1 MRKLMILLS
10 FFLTSCL
17 KTEIINE
24 VEPRCDTTF
33 TKGIDTTIVDVV
45 VVDTTRIP
53 IGFNPS
59 VEEWDDVNVD
69 L

>member
-10 FFLTSCL
+10 LLLTSCL

-33 TKGIDTTIVDVV
+33 TKGIDTTIVYVV
-45 VVDTTRIP
+45 VVDTTRIQ

-59 VEEWDDVNVD
+59 VEDWEEVNI
-69 L
+69 

>member
-10 FFLTSCL
+10 LLLTSCL

-33 TKGIDTTIVDVV
+33 TKGIDTTIVY
-45 VVDTTRIP
+45 VVDTTQIP

-59 VEEWDDVNVD
+59 VEDWEEVNI
-69 L
+69 

>member
-1 MRKLMILLS
+1 MILLS
-10 FFLTSCL
+10 LLLTSCL

-33 TKGIDTTIVDVV
+33 TKGIDTTIVY
-45 VVDTTRIP
+45 VVDTTRIQ